1 MATYNPTDYTVDE
14 VNAYLADHPDER
26 ESVLA
31 AEADAGNRKGI
42 VEGPHGTPAAPSQPT
57 ATQGDADGTADTTTK
72 GQTFAEAAEN
82 VAHQEAVGYV
92 GTSPERERT
101 GRADKGLSQ
110 QAPGILDGSV
120 PAPDPRPNVDDSDT
134 IERLKSDDEG

>member
-1 MATYNPTDYTVDE
+1 MATYNPNDYTVDE

-26 ESVLA
+26 EAVLA
-31 AEADAGNRKGI
+31 AETDGKARKGI
-42 VEGPHGTPAAPSQPT
+42 LEADAAP
-57 ATQGDADGTADTTTK
+57 AEQGDADGTADTTTK

-134 IERLKSDDEG
+134 IDRLKSDDEG